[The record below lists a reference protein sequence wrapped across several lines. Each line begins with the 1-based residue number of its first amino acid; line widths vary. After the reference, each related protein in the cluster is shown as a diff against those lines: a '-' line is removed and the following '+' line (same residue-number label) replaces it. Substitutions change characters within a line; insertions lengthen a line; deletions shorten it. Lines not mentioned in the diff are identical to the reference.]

1 MFKSAATVYLDKM
14 PKVTIMDQP
23 VIKIKIT
30 QMVHVKKVHKVARL
44 VQLVKMVKQAD
55 LLQLDKMHKKA

>member
-1 MFKSAATVYLDKM
+1 MFKSAATVHLDKM
-14 PKVTIMDQP
+14 HKVTVMDQP

-30 QMVHVKKVHKVARL
+30 QMVHVKKVHKVAL